1 MMSKRLRDLIL
12 VFVLALV
19 VRLAAALL
27 LIRPG
32 YMDAAYYAAGAVQLA
47 QGGGLNEPF
56 LWNYLDDPAGLPHP
70 GFLYWMPLP
79 SLLAAPLAVLFPGSF
94 FALQL
99 PFTLLS
105 ALLPPVAYGLAWATS
120 SRRQV
125 AWLAGLLTLF
135 SGFFFPYWTL
145 PETFAP
151 FALTGSLTLW
161 LAGRRMPGAGR
172 QILDAGRWLL
182 VGLLVG
188 LAHLT
193 RADGILLLPVVA
205 LASLISSSRRTTHHA
220 THITR
225 HVSSPVIRDLA
236 FVFLGY
242 LLVMVPWFLR
252 NLSITGTPLSP
263 AGAKTLWLRTYDDVF
278 CYRCDLSL
286 RSYLGWGWVDILRS
300 KLWAAGMNAARFLA
314 EDCLVFF
321 LPFVLIGLYRLRR
334 CPPFTLS
341 LIYLL
346 LVYFAHSLA
355 FTFPGPRGGFFH
367 ASAAVLPSL
376 FTAGAEGLEVTVRWA
391 ARRRRWNPRQAQ
403 GVFAVATVVAAVA
416 LSGHVAVQ
424 RLSAWRDA
432 DAVYLKVDAWLAR
445 QGAEDATVMVGNPP
459 AFWYHTGH
467 PAVVVPNGDVDT
479 LLAVADRYGV
489 GYVVLDPNRPEGLA
503 ELDAGEGIAGLAL
516 VATFDGGQVQLYRRT
531 ELQTSRLFLLS
542 PGREGQDLAN
552 ARTHSLSCALCPS
565 CGILEVCREP
575 GCTWRVGEVWQ
586 TRLR

>member
-1 MMSKRLRDLIL
+1 MKSTTRRDLG
-12 VFVLALV
+12 VLFCASLA
-19 VRLAAALL
+19 VRLAVAAL
-27 LIRPG
+27 ISRPG
-32 YMDAAYYAAGAVQLA
+32 YMDVAYYAAGAVRIA
-47 QGGGLNEPF
+47 QGGGLSEPF
-56 LWNYLDDPAGLPHP
+56 LWNYLDDPAGMPHP
-70 GFLYWMPLP
+70 GFLYWMPIP
-79 SLLAAPLAVLFPGSF
+79 SLLAAPFAVLFPGSF
-94 FALQL
+94 FALQF
-99 PFTLLS
+99 PFALLS
-105 ALLPPVAYGLAWATS
+105 ALLPPVAYGLAWDTTG
-120 SRRQV
+120 RRRS
-125 AWLAGLLTLF
+125 AWLAGSLTLVG
-135 SGFFFPYWTL
+135 GFFFPYWTL

-151 FALTGSLTLW
+151 FALAGSLTLW

-172 QILDAGRWLL
+172 RVLDVGRWLL
-182 VGLLVG
+182 VGLLAG

-205 LASLISSSRRTTHHA
+205 LASLVSFSRRDAHHA
-220 THITR
+220 TRITQ
-225 HVSSPVIRDLA
+225 HVSRLAMVDLLA
-236 FVFLGY
+236 VMLGY
-242 LLVMVPWFLR
+242 LLVMAPWFLR

-286 RSYLGWGWVDILRS
+286 RSYLGWGWLDILRS
-300 KLWAAGMNAARFLA
+300 KLWAAGVNAARFLA

-334 CPPFTLS
+334 CPPITLS

-346 LVYFAHSLA
+346 LVYVVHSLA

-367 ASAAVLPSL
+367 ASAAALPSL
-376 FTAGAEGLEVTVRWA
+376 FTAGAEGLAVTVRWA

-416 LSGHVAVQ
+416 LSGYAAVQ

-445 QGAEDATVMVGNPP
+445 QDAEDATVMVGNPP

-489 GYVVLDPNRPEGLA
+489 DYVVLDPNRPEGLA
-503 ELDAGEGIAGLAL
+503 ELDASEGIAGLAL
-516 VATFDGGQVQLYRRT
+516 VATFDGGQVQVYRRT

-542 PGREGQDLAN
+542 PGREDEHRAN
-552 ARTHSLSCALCPS
+552 ARSELCSLPIVWYTRSVQVARVY
-565 CGILEVCREP
+565 LE
-575 GCTWRVGEVWQ
+575 GG
-586 TRLR
+586 